1 MTYSRARGSRAMYVA
16 FEKES
21 NAIESLILA
30 VSVPCSFFLK
40 EIYVK
45 YNML

>member
-21 NAIESLILA
+21 NAKGKLNFGSERAL
-30 VSVPCSFFLK
+30 
-40 EIYVK
+40 
-45 YNML
+45 

>member
-1 MTYSRARGSRAMYVA
+1 MTYSRARGSRTMNVA

-21 NAIESLILA
+21 NANESLILA

-40 EIYVK
+40 KRYVK